1 MARFFHS
8 KNNHT
13 SRQKD
18 FEFKGTWNLVVV
30 MIGVETWKKFCGLC
44 FGTESRDVCEWR
56 IVGTEENSVRS
67 RSRLK

>member
-1 MARFFHS
+1 
-8 KNNHT
+8 
-13 SRQKD
+13 
-18 FEFKGTWNLVVV
+18 V

-44 FGTESRDVCEWR
+44 FGEDSRVVCEWR